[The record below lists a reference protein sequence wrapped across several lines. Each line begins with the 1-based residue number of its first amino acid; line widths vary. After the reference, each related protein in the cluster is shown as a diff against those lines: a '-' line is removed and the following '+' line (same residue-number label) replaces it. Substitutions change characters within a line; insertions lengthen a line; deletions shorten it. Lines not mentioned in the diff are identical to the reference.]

1 MPDLL
6 GHVAF
11 ARIVREV
18 APVRRAGGTGGAPAS
33 PGMVACYYMGALL
46 PDLATRPFHILMPAL
61 SPWVE
66 VFHSPACL
74 VLLAIAWAGLF
85 VPELRRRALVS
96 VLSGIATHMAIDL
109 VQRHL
114 AGGYLLYFPLSFHRN
129 TLGLLWPEETTT
141 QLTPWL
147 SAAALLLAVWR
158 RRRGGPAEAWL

>member
-18 APVRRAGGTGGAPAS
+18 APVRRAGGTGGGPAS
-33 PGMVACYYMGALL
+33 PGMVACYYLGALL
-46 PDLATRPFHILMPAL
+46 PDLATRPFHILMPTL
-61 SPWVE
+61 SPFVE

-74 VLLAIAWAGLF
+74 VLLGIAWAGLF

-96 VLSGIATHMAIDL
+96 VLSGIATHMVIDL

-129 TLGLLWPEETTT
+129 SLGLLWPEETTT
-141 QLTPWL
+141 MLTPWL
-147 SAAALLLAVWR
+147 VLAAVAAAGGR
-158 RRRGGPAEAWL
+158 RRRGGPGEPWL